1 MLAIR
6 KLNNLKI
13 LVSLALIN
21 LEISHEE
28 YKSIISEKEMYE
40 QMKGI
45 RNIKSND
52 ELSEN
57 SKNIRE
63 NSENI

>member
-6 KLNNLKI
+6 KLNNFKI

>member
-6 KLNNLKI
+6 KLNNFKI

-45 RNIKSND
+45 RNVKSND

>member
-6 KLNNLKI
+6 KLNNFKI

-40 QMKGI
+40 KMKGI